1 LFRVLRTYNLFDA
14 ILRQTWQR
22 GNVQPERRQPTSPSL
37 LMAMWASRLSRLFEK
52 LFAKSMQRR
61 VQRQDIRP
69 TPKEGHSVNWQAKE
83 GELRWLGVSTE

>member
-1 LFRVLRTYNLFDA
+1 MFAAGAPATDFPIAPDGDVGQQAFAVIREA
-14 ILRQTWQR
+14 IRKE
-22 GNVQPERRQPTSPSL
+22 G
-37 LMAMWASRLSRLFEK
+37 
-52 LFAKSMQRR
+52 MQRR